1 MALFSRSFGGLRH
14 TDGGFAWGEVAHK
27 RGGILAEGE
36 GFEPS
41 KVSLA
46 GFQDRCTRPLC
57 EPSTAKSTGC
67 GERAANQLLKGPAAI
82 AENRLA
88 GDEGGISADQE

>member
-1 MALFSRSFGGLRH
+1 MVGQREVKLPTR
-14 TDGGFAWGEVAHK
+14 GE
-27 RGGILAEGE
+27 ILAEGE

-57 EPSTAKSTGC
+57 EPSTAKSTGYDK
-67 GERAANQLLKGPAAI
+67 RAANQLLKSPAAI
-82 AENRLA
+82 AENRLP
-88 GDEGGISADQE
+88 GDE

>member
-1 MALFSRSFGGLRH
+1 MKSATSG
-14 TDGGFAWGEVAHK
+14 AK
-27 RGGILAEGE
+27 RNLAEGE

-57 EPSTAKSTGC
+57 EPSVTKLTA
-67 GERAANQLLKGPAAI
+67 
-82 AENRLA
+82 
-88 GDEGGISADQE
+88 

>member
-1 MALFSRSFGGLRH
+1 M
-14 TDGGFAWGEVAHK
+14 
-27 RGGILAEGE
+27 AEGE

-57 EPSTAKSTGC
+57 EPSAGKLTGLVEVAQNE
-67 GERAANQLLKGPAAI
+67 GFTLGGAI
-82 AENRLA
+82 APLFTL
-88 GDEGGISADQE
+88 GGAIAPQ